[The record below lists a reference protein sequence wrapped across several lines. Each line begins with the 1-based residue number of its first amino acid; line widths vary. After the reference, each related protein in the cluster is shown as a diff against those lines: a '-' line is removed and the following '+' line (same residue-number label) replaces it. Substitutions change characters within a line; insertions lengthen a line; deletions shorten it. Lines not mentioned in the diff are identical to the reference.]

1 MWFWRHPLTTVRDPL
16 PMHMRTHV
24 YVHFKLQRWANKSEP
39 ANKLANKF
47 VPCCAF
53 CNDATLTSS
62 RIPNWVSLQLFIRK
76 CIAEVTMLLKQER
89 QGALRQLAL
98 SCASCVRLTLW
109 AALGYMCYSMVTQVS
124 ELGWVKKR
132 SGSGENGDNDIQ
144 YMKTKTI
151 VLLHL
156 FMTQICSREIY
167 FCFPGLY
174 FTVFLFG
181 KVMWAKV
188 MRGDIK

>member
-1 MWFWRHPLTTVRDPL
+1 MSISNCNAELTSRNQLTSWPINLSRVVPFAIWN
-16 PMHMRTHV
+16 PQWC
-24 YVHFKLQRWANKSEP
+24 HF
-39 ANKLANKF
+39 NKLSHSKLSFPAGP
-47 VPCCAF
+47 V
-53 CNDATLTSS
+53 
-62 RIPNWVSLQLFIRK
+62 WELFIRK